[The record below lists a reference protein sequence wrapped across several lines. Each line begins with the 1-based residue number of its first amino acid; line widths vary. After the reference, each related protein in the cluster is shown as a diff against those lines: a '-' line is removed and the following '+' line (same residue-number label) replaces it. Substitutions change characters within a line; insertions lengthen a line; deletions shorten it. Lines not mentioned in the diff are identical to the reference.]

1 MVNPPIYGKLGDGD
15 GNFQEKNTFPAGSW
29 KPPGSA
35 TGVLNPEDQ

>member
-1 MVNPPIYGKLGDGD
+1 MVNPPIYGKIGDGIQFS
-15 GNFQEKNTFPAGSW
+15 GEKFTFPAGSW